1 MQASG
6 LNSFIIINIVVLAM
20 NRQTWA
26 SVVSKQVNHLVTST
40 QNTTHA
46 LTESSSPKQ
55 TYKHL
60 EAPENP
66 IELLPTEVS
75 VPEPPPSSQL
85 KLPIQDQRVLEFNIY
100 ENELR
105 RIQETKLALETD
117 IETKKDK
124 FHSSYAFTRY
134 NQDMEALYKQKTV
147 LDEKEAK
154 TKLMLLLSSGAHA
167 NRALEVVKR
176 IKCYLGVQ
184 EECLRRYT
192 TYDNEIRIIC
202 NIRQGS
208 LLDFFSADET
218 GLEWEIT
225 ESIDKD
231 YYWPNRLRI
240 QFTVQ
245 TSEMIPILEAAI
257 KSELGDFITV
267 NK

>member
-1 MQASG
+1 MS
-6 LNSFIIINIVVLAM
+6 
-20 NRQTWA
+20 RQTWA
-26 SVVSKQVNHLVTST
+26 SVVSKQVNHPVTST
-40 QNTTHA
+40 QNPTLV

-55 TYKHL
+55 AYKHL
-60 EAPENP
+60 EAPESP

-85 KLPIQDQRVLEFNIY
+85 KLSTQDQKAVEFNIY

-105 RIQETKLALETD
+105 RIQETKVALETD
-117 IETKKDK
+117 IETKRDK

-134 NQDMEALYKQKTV
+134 NQDMEALYKQKTI
-147 LDEKEAK
+147 LDEREAK

-167 NRALEVVKR
+167 KRALEVVKR

-184 EECLRRYT
+184 EEYLRRYT
-192 TYDNEIRIIC
+192 TFDNEIRIVC
-202 NIRQGS
+202 NIREGS
-208 LLDFFSADET
+208 LLEFFSADET
-218 GLEWEIT
+218 GLEWKIT
-225 ESIDKD
+225 ESIDKE
-231 YYWPNRLRI
+231 YYWPNRVSI

-245 TSEMIPILEAAI
+245 TSEMVPILEAAI